1 MTVMPVFREPPPAG
15 SDSGLRPS
23 QGQSRFRNTGIT
35 FLISNIGTV
44 EVFGLPSLS
53 ISVVIGYGE
62 S

>member
-44 EVFGLPSLS
+44 EVIETSMLSQS
-53 ISVVIGYGE
+53 ISYGE